1 MEKTLVS
8 LLDKRVQDTPDQVY
22 LKFREEN
29 GAWQEM
35 TWRDYGR
42 KINRLSKALM
52 GYGIKQGDKISLIGP
67 GSPKWF
73 VTDMS
78 AMTMGA
84 VVAPIYITSSG
95 DQIAY
100 IVNHSGAR
108 LLFVDDI
115 SYFQRIEPVISKMPG
130 LEKVVLLNGSAP
142 SDIDMLTD
150 LPSFEKLCENVTDDE
165 LTQCRNSVTENMAAT
180 YIYTSG
186 TTGNPKA
193 VILSQKNYFATAQSV
208 SLWQKFLTED
218 NTIPRI
224 KHICFLTLAHV
235 FERNLS
241 MTAPLST
248 GACVYF
254 GDLSNAMED
263 LKQIQPTI
271 LVALPRI
278 WEKMYEGIMA
288 YKAQMPAAQQ
298 EVFDQAIST
307 GKTYNMHLYE
317 KTAIS
322 PQLKEEYEK
331 AYDMV
336 IARVLDVLGCFKD
349 ARHIMTG
356 GAVSSRKVI
365 DFFFSIGI
373 WICQVYGQT
382 ESLGMGSAETRDFLK
397 FGSVGKAFPF
407 SEVKTADDGEILIK
421 SDMVSPGYHN
431 EPELNETTFKDGWLY
446 TGDVG
451 FIDSQGYLFI
461 TGRKKDII
469 ITSGAKNITP
479 AKIEGELMRSPL
491 IEHAVVVGE
500 GKKYLTALLTLSLEG
515 GKAWAGNRGEQ
526 VDTYTDLLEL
536 DLVAREIDTHVA
548 RVNEKFS
555 RVEQIKKFSILAE
568 PLTEEHGELT
578 ALQKLKRFK
587 VIENN
592 DDLIEKMY
600 A

>member
-1 MEKTLVS
+1 MEKTLGS

-150 LPSFEKLCENVTDDE
+150 LPSFERLCENVTDDE

-218 NTIPRI
+218 TTIPRI

-407 SEVKTADDGEILIK
+407 SEVKIADDGEILIK

-500 GKKYLTALLTLSLEG
+500 GKKYLTALLALSLEG

-568 PLTEEHGELT
+568 PLTEENGELT

-592 DDLIEKMY
+592 NDLIDDMY